1 MRQPVKGRSEAGRRR
16 ESRARETRRRI
27 AQAALGLFL
36 ERGYV
41 GTTVQ
46 AIAEAAHVA
55 PATIYQA
62 FGTKHAV
69 LAAALDITVAGDHV
83 SLGVLDQDWV
93 DQVRRE
99 KNPDRQLR
107 LVAEGTSRIAA
118 RTAPIKE
125 VIRDAAATEAA
136 ARELIRQDH
145 EARHRTQAALV
156 EVLMEN
162 RQLRAGMDRRRAVD
176 TYFAIVNSTTYEL
189 LVVQRGWT
197 LSEWQDW
204 IADVIE
210 RELFGAH

>member
-27 AQAALGLFL
+27 AEAGLRLFL
-36 ERGYV
+36 DQGYV
-41 GTTVQ
+41 ATTVQ
-46 AIAEAAHVA
+46 TIAEAALVA

-69 LAAALDITVAGDHV
+69 LAAALDIMVVGDEAT
-83 SLGVLDQDWV
+83 LTVLDQDWV

-99 KNPDRQLR
+99 KNPDRQLQ

-125 VIRDAAATEAA
+125 VMRDAAATEEA

-145 EARHRTQAALV
+145 DGRHRTQAELV
-156 EVLMEN
+156 DLLIEN
-162 RQLRAGMDRRRAVD
+162 RPLRGGMDRRRAVD
-176 TYFAIVNSTTYEL
+176 TYLAIVNSTTYEL

-197 LSEWQDW
+197 LAEWQAW
-204 IADVIE
+204 IADVIA